1 MKLTMNSL
9 RPAVVVLLAV
19 ATLVSLPG
27 SAAAGCLRE
36 FGDCGDC
43 AEAAMSR
50 AMWSLDLG
58 GMADAYVDA
67 IDCDLDLMHCI
78 LWGQHHNYSCAI

>member
-1 MKLTMNSL
+1 MQITLSAL
-9 RPAVVVLLAV
+9 RPAAAILVAAATVL
-19 ATLVSLPG
+19 SLPS

-43 AEAAMSR
+43 AEAALGR
-50 AMWSLDLG
+50 AFWSLDLG
-58 GMADAYVDA
+58 GVADAWVDG

-78 LWGQHHNYSCAI
+78 LWGQHHDYDCGI